1 MGLNG
6 TPAVHVDLLGDLPYR
21 HGHAPRRLPSQVLAE
36 EFGELSDGGVT
47 YSSLSC
53 RSMKKRNFVRLG
65 YCEPAIGALDSDWGW
80 VARTTLAQP
89 RMEFARDP
97 KDPRLAE
104 LSDRAGIA
112 RGGAGDGDHLQRAR
126 TT

>member
-1 MGLNG
+1 M
-6 TPAVHVDLLGDLPYR
+6 
-21 HGHAPRRLPSQVLAE
+21 LAE

-47 YSSLSC
+47 YSSLSY
-53 RSMKKRNFVRLG
+53 RSMKKCNFVGLVF
-65 YCEPAIGALDSDWGW
+65 CEPAIGALYPDWGW
-80 VARTTLAQP
+80 VARTTLAQL
-89 RMEFARDP
+89 RMEVARDP

-104 LSDRAGIA
+104 LSDRAGVA